1 MSEQSRKVLALA
13 LGVSFFAL
21 IVVLAAFFL
30 FSPGKGDDSAPFSIG
45 AKAEP
50 RQKNPSDYLANAP
63 QDSMNTQTT
72 SAGDIIIVYGNEP
85 SRPGDAQASS
95 SSPTTIVVSPSTK
108 SASPTPSAAPTTLA
122 PATASPAPAATSSAP
137 AATGGGA
144 KATSTTQAKTTVT
157 TAAKPS
163 PAKSPATAPSAA
175 ATVKDA
181 PVSGDYWIQAGSF
194 SVKNNA
200 DALKALF
207 EQRKLPVSILVKE
220 VDGKSR
226 YTVRVGPYPSR
237 AEASKWLSAA
247 KSVKGAEQSWITQ

>member
-85 SRPGDAQASS
+85 SKPGDAQASS

-122 PATASPAPAATSSAP
+122 PATA
-137 AATGGGA
+137 
-144 KATSTTQAKTTVT
+144 
-157 TAAKPS
+157 
-163 PAKSPATAPSAA
+163 PSAA
-175 ATVKDA
+175 ATAKDA

>member
-85 SRPGDAQASS
+85 SRPGDAPASS

-122 PATASPAPAATSSAP
+122 PATA
-137 AATGGGA
+137 
-144 KATSTTQAKTTVT
+144 
-157 TAAKPS
+157 
-163 PAKSPATAPSAA
+163 PSAA
-175 ATVKDA
+175 ATAKDA

>member
-1 MSEQSRKVLALA
+1 MSEQSRKVLWLA

-30 FSPGKGDDSAPFSIG
+30 FSPGKSDANAPFSISN
-45 AKAEP
+45 KVEP
-50 RQKNPSDYLANAP
+50 RQENPSDYLADAP
-63 QDSMNTQTT
+63 QDNLTTQTT

-85 SRPGDAQASS
+85 PSPEDDKASS

-108 SASPTPSAAPTTLA
+108 STSPVSTTPAPTAKPATPATTTTLPKPTTTTVAKPAVTKPAVAA
-122 PATASPAPAATSSAP
+122 PAT
-137 AATGGGA
+137 
-144 KATSTTQAKTTVT
+144 T
-157 TAAKPS
+157 TAAKS
-163 PAKSPATAPSAA
+163 APA
-175 ATVKDA
+175 
-181 PVSGDYWIQAGSF
+181 SGDYWIQAGSF
-194 SVKNNA
+194 SVKSNA

-207 EQRKLPVSILVKE
+207 EQKDLPVAVQVKE

-226 YTVRVGPYPSR
+226 YNVRVGPYPSR

>member
-1 MSEQSRKVLALA
+1 MSEQSRKILALA

-85 SRPGDAQASS
+85 SKPGDAQASS

-122 PATASPAPAATSSAP
+122 PATA
-137 AATGGGA
+137 
-144 KATSTTQAKTTVT
+144 
-157 TAAKPS
+157 
-163 PAKSPATAPSAA
+163 PSAA
-175 ATVKDA
+175 ATAKDA

>member
-30 FSPGKGDDSAPFSIG
+30 FSPGKGDDSTPFSIG

-85 SRPGDAQASS
+85 SKPGDAQASS

-122 PATASPAPAATSSAP
+122 PATA
-137 AATGGGA
+137 
-144 KATSTTQAKTTVT
+144 
-157 TAAKPS
+157 
-163 PAKSPATAPSAA
+163 PSAA
-175 ATVKDA
+175 ATAKDA

>member
-85 SRPGDAQASS
+85 SRPGDAKASS

-122 PATASPAPAATSSAP
+122 PATA
-137 AATGGGA
+137 
-144 KATSTTQAKTTVT
+144 
-157 TAAKPS
+157 
-163 PAKSPATAPSAA
+163 PSAA
-175 ATVKDA
+175 ATAKDA

>member
-1 MSEQSRKVLALA
+1 MSEQSRKILALA

-85 SRPGDAQASS
+85 SKPGDAQASS

-122 PATASPAPAATSSAP
+122 PATA
-137 AATGGGA
+137 
-144 KATSTTQAKTTVT
+144 
-157 TAAKPS
+157 
-163 PAKSPATAPSAA
+163 PSAA
-175 ATVKDA
+175 ATAKDA

-220 VDGKSR
+220 VDGKNR

>member
-21 IVVLAAFFL
+21 IVVLAGFFL
-30 FSPGKGDDSAPFSIG
+30 FSPGKGDGSAPFSVG

-50 RQKNPSDYLANAP
+50 RQDNPSDYLADAP
-63 QDSMNTQTT
+63 QDSLNTQTT

-85 SRPGDAQASS
+85 SGSEAKQPAS
-95 SSPTTIVVSPSTK
+95 SSPTTIVVNPSVK
-108 SASPTPSAAPTTLA
+108 S
-122 PATASPAPAATSSAP
+122 ASPAPAATVPAAAAP
-137 AATGGGA
+137 AA
-144 KATSTTQAKTTVT
+144 KAAATTSTTVKPVSTTVQPKPST
-157 TAAKPS
+157 TAIAKPA
-163 PAKSPATAPSAA
+163 PIAKPAALAPAAAKSSSA
-175 ATVKDA
+175 
-181 PVSGDYWIQAGSF
+181 SGDYWIQAGSF

-207 EQRKLPVSILVKE
+207 EQKDLPVSIQVKE

-237 AEASKWLSAA
+237 TEASKWLQAA

>member
-122 PATASPAPAATSSAP
+122 PATA
-137 AATGGGA
+137 
-144 KATSTTQAKTTVT
+144 
-157 TAAKPS
+157 
-163 PAKSPATAPSAA
+163 PSAA
-175 ATVKDA
+175 ATAKDA

>member
-85 SRPGDAQASS
+85 SKPGDAQASS

-122 PATASPAPAATSSAP
+122 PATA
-137 AATGGGA
+137 
-144 KATSTTQAKTTVT
+144 
-157 TAAKPS
+157 
-163 PAKSPATAPSAA
+163 PSAA
-175 ATVKDA
+175 ATAKDA

-220 VDGKSR
+220 VDGKNR